1 MTTIEDI
8 RKLGF
13 KDAPTEAPRRLIVND
28 VGPEKEGKTHWAL
41 TAPGP
46 IFLLSTDIGD
56 EGVVEKFTGKGKEI
70 LKKEIRFSRN
80 GDILSL
86 KEEAVPLWIQFR
98 ENYSKILEVNEGSL
112 IVDTA
117 SDAYE
122 LSRLSHFGKLTQVM
136 PQHYNE
142 VNAEWRALVRDA
154 YDSKMNVIFIHR
166 LKSVWKDG
174 SKTDDLE
181 IAGMGEM
188 PYLVQANVLMA
199 RTGNKFKATVENCRQ
214 NPDVNGMV
222 LEDSAFDFN
231 FLLSMVHA

>member
-28 VGPEKEGKTHWAL
+28 VGPEKSGKSHFAF

-70 LKKEIRFSRN
+70 LKREIRFPRD
-80 GDILSL
+80 GDILML
-86 KEEAVPLWIQFR
+86 KEAAVPLWTQFR
-98 ENYSKILEVNEGSL
+98 EHYSKILEVNEGTL

-122 LSRLSHFGKLTQVM
+122 LSRLAHFGKLTQVM

-142 VNAEWRALVRDA
+142 VNMEWRTLVRSA
-154 YDSKMNVIFIHR
+154 YDSRMNVIFIHR
-166 LKSVWKDG
+166 LKAVWKDNA
-174 SKTDDLE
+174 KTDDFE
-181 IAGMGEM
+181 PAGMGEM
-188 PYLVQANVLMA
+188 PYLVQANILTE
-199 RTGNKFKATVENCRQ
+199 RTGSKFKATVKNCRQ
-214 NPDVNGMV
+214 NPSANDMV
-222 LEDSAFDFN
+222 LEDDAFDFN